1 MRSTSNR
8 HWPAHRLY
16 TLSLFLLLIVAG
28 GAAVAPGA
36 SDGLIAAY
44 SFDEGSGST
53 LADESGNGNSGS
65 ISGASWTTAGK
76 TGGAL
81 SFDGVNDWVTI
92 ADSAVLDA
100 TRAITLEAW
109 VKPSAAGPQWRTVL
123 FKQHGA
129 GMAYS
134 LYASE
139 DTNRPVGQVNVDDVE
154 RNAPGAPLAL
164 NGWTHLAATY
174 DDATLRLYV
183 NGTLASSLS
192 VNGSIPASTGPLRI
206 GGNSVW
212 NEWFAGQIDDVRIYN
227 RALTATELKADL
239 STPVRPG
246 NQSDNSAPSPPTGL
260 SASAQTPTSITLS
273 WNGSNDNVGVAGYGR
288 YRSGSLDSNGAGT
301 SYTFSGL
308 NCGSSYSFAVDA
320 YDAAGNRSPQ
330 ATVSAATSPCAT
342 PAGIGL
348 VASYS
353 FDAGAGS
360 TLVDASGNGNTGTI
374 SGASWTSTGKTGGA
388 LAFDGSNDWVTIAD
402 SAVLDATRALTL
414 EAWVKPTASG
424 PRWRTVLFKEH
435 GKGMAYSLYTSE
447 RTSRP
452 VGQVNVDNVERNALG
467 APLPL
472 NAWTHLASTY
482 DGGTLRL
489 YVNGTLT
496 STLSINGSLPASTG
510 ALRMGGNS
518 IWPEWFAG
526 QLDDVRVYNRALTG
540 AELQSD
546 MNKPVSTTTTTP
558 SAPSDTQKPSA
569 PIGLARTVQSATS
582 VTLSWNPATDNV
594 SVAGYGVYRGG
605 TLVWSGSGTSYTV
618 TGLSCGSSYSFAVD
632 AYDAAGN
639 RSAQSAPVS
648 ASTSACPQPTPRRR
662 LRRRRLRRLR
672 LRLGRRIC
680 GWTRMVVAAAGALSG
695 AAYSDAAACAS
706 FNAAYQAASAGDL
719 VQVTAGTYPSQDISP
734 KPSASAPAVVIEAA
748 AGATVVVK
756 ELDITASW
764 LTLRNMTVQPV
775 AGRNNYD
782 KIIDINHG
790 SRQVTLDN
798 VDLDGRINGVRQ
810 VRDGLGI
817 SGDTDYVTVKNSDLC
832 CIQDQKLI
840 QIQTYGTSVQNR
852 HLTLSRNTI
861 HDDWQTDSSKHL
873 ECLWLEGISDFL
885 LDGNHFC
892 DCALNAIIANA
903 DEGGTYANWT
913 ITNNVFEAAD
923 TGVGGIPPD
932 IDACAAHTPRRT
944 G

>member
-1 MRSTSNR
+1 MRFTHNR
-8 HWPAHRLY
+8 HWPVRRLY
-16 TLSLFLLLIVAG
+16 TVLSLFLLIAVAG
-28 GAAVAPGA
+28 GASIAPGAA

-246 NQSDNSAPSPPTGL
+246 DQTDNAAPSTPTGL

-288 YRSGSLDSNGAGT
+288 YRSGSLDSNGSGT
-301 SYTFSGL
+301 SYTFSEL

-388 LAFDGSNDWVTIAD
+388 LSFDGSNDLVTIAD
-402 SAVLDATRALTL
+402 SAALDATRALTL

-546 MNKPVSTTTTTP
+546 MNKPVSTTTTTTTP

-569 PIGLARTVQSATS
+569 PTGLAGTAQSATS

-639 RSAQSAPVS
+639 RSAQSSPVS
-648 ASTSACPQPTPRRR
+648 ASTSACPQPTPPPPSPVPPSA
-662 LRRRRLRRLR
+662 
-672 LRLGRRIC
+672 GRANMWVDANGGSCSRS
-680 GWTRMVVAAAGALSG
+680 AAG

-706 FNAAYQAASAGDL
+706 LNAAYQAASAGDL
-719 VQVTAGTYPSQDISP
+719 VQVTAGSYPSQSISP
-734 KPSASAPAVVIEAA
+734 KASAAAPVVVIEAA
-748 AGATVVVK
+748 AGATVVIK
-756 ELDITASW
+756 ELGITASW

-775 AGRNNYD
+775 AGRAERQD
-782 KIIDINHG
+782 HRHQPRQPRADAG
-790 SRQVTLDN
+790 QRRSRRPDQ
-798 VDLDGRINGVRQ
+798 RRPPSPRQ
-810 VRDGLGI
+810 TRD
-817 SGDTDYVTVKNSDLC
+817 
-832 CIQDQKLI
+832 Q
-840 QIQTYGTSVQNR
+840 R
-852 HLTLSRNTI
+852 
-861 HDDWQTDSSKHL
+861 
-873 ECLWLEGISDFL
+873 
-885 LDGNHFC
+885 
-892 DCALNAIIANA
+892 
-903 DEGGTYANWT
+903 
-913 ITNNVFEAAD
+913 
-923 TGVGGIPPD
+923 
-932 IDACAAHTPRRT
+932 
-944 G
+944 